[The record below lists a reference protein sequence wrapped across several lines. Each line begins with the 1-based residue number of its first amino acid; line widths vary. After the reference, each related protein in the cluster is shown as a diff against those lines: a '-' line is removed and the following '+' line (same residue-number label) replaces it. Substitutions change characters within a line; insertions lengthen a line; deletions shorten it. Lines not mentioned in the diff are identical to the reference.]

1 MVAWRWMELL
11 LLQAVLGGL
20 AAWLWGVWAALA
32 GMVIAAWLW
41 MAWDNWQ
48 VRRLRQWLMQGELTA
63 TSPLKGMWGMLATYV
78 RRAVRSREQAVVAAE
93 QRVQDILAAL
103 QASPNGLVLLDAQG
117 HIEWCNRMAERH
129 FGFDAQRD
137 IQQTIGNLVRDPAFS
152 SYWSSQD
159 FTHPV
164 LMVGRDSTPSRPV
177 MLSVHIYP
185 YGEGRHLLLARDIT
199 ALEQAEAMRRD
210 FVANVSHEIRT
221 PLTVLVGFVETLQ
234 TLELSPQEHKH
245 YLALMAQQSGRMQNL
260 VQDLLTLSRL
270 EGSPLP
276 GFSDWFPV
284 SAMLR
289 QCAIEAQALSKLLTK
304 GAGAV
309 HAITFPAADAPGMD
323 WEIAGT
329 QAELISAFSNL
340 ISNALRY
347 TPAGG
352 SVQVRWEVQPDG
364 SACFSVKDSG
374 PGIDP
379 AHIGRLT
386 ERFYRVDRS
395 RSRDTGGTG
404 LGLAIV
410 KHSLQ
415 RHDAKLEIHSQLGA
429 GATFS
434 ALFPS
439 NRLRSA
445 RHAQPVTDV
454 ESRPAGP
461 TL

>member
-1 MVAWRWMELL
+1 MTVWRWISLGSW
-11 LLQAVLGGL
+11 QALLGGL
-20 AAWLWGVWAALA
+20 AGWCWGPWAALA
-32 GMVIAAWLW
+32 GVLLATWAWLLW
-41 MAWDNWQ
+41 DAWQ
-48 VRRLRQWLMQGELTA
+48 LLRLRRWLLQSDAAQAPALRGEWGSLVTA
-63 TSPLKGMWGMLATYV
+63 V
-78 RRAVRSREQAVVAAE
+78 RRAFRSREQAVVAAE

-103 QASPNGLVLLDAQG
+103 QASPNGLVLLDAVG
-117 HIEWCNRMAERH
+117 HIEWCNHMAERH

-137 IQQTIGNLVRDPAFS
+137 MQQTIGNLVRDPAFS

-159 FTHPV
+159 FSHPV
-164 LMVGRDSTPSRPV
+164 VMAGRESLPSRPV

-185 YGEGRHLLLARDIT
+185 YGDGRHLLLARDIT

-234 TLELSPQEHKH
+234 TLDLAPDERKH
-245 YLALMAQQSGRMQNL
+245 YLSLMAQQSGRMQNL
-260 VQDLLTLSRL
+260 VQDLLALSRL

-276 GFSDWFPV
+276 GYSDWMPV
-284 SAMLR
+284 ASMLR
-289 QCAIEAQALSKLLTK
+289 QCAVEAQALSKMLGK
-304 GAGAV
+304 GAEAAHV
-309 HAITFPAADAPGMD
+309 ISFPASGAPGMD
-323 WEIAGT
+323 WEIAGA

-347 TPAGG
+347 TPVGG
-352 SVQVRWEVQPDG
+352 TVQVRWEVLPDG

-410 KHSLQ
+410 KHALQ
-415 RHDAKLEIHSQLGA
+415 RHGAKLDIQSQLGA

-434 ALFPS
+434 AVFPPH
-439 NRLRSA
+439 RLRHAADAASKSA
-445 RHAQPVTDV
+445 
-454 ESRPAGP
+454 
-461 TL
+461 

>member
-1 MVAWRWMELL
+1 MVAWRWVELL
-11 LLQAVLGGL
+11 LLQTVLGGV

-32 GMVIAAWLW
+32 GVVLASWGW
-41 MAWDNWQ
+41 MLWDNWQ
-48 VRRLRQWLMQGELTA
+48 VRSLRSWLMQGELSGTPA
-63 TSPLKGMWGMLATYV
+63 LRGVWGMVTTYV
-78 RRAVRSREQAVVAAE
+78 RRAVRSREQGMQAAE

-103 QASPNGLVLLDAQG
+103 QASPNGLVLLDTDG
-117 HIEWCNRMAERH
+117 HIEWCNHMAERY
-129 FGFDAQRD
+129 FGFDAERD
-137 IQQTIGNLVRDPAFS
+137 IQQTVGNLVRDPAFS
-152 SYWSSQD
+152 SYWAAQD

-164 LMVGRDSTPSRPV
+164 LMVGRESSSSRPV

-185 YGEGRHLLLARDIT
+185 YGDGRHLLLARDIT

-234 TLELSPQEHKH
+234 TLDLSPEEHKH
-245 YLALMAQQSGRMQNL
+245 YLALMAQQAARMQNL

-276 GFSDWFPV
+276 GFNDWFSV

-289 QCAIEAQALSKLLTK
+289 QCAVEAQALSKLLTK
-304 GAGAV
+304 GAGAGHV
-309 HAITFPAADAPGMD
+309 ITFPAADAPGMD
-323 WEIAGT
+323 WEIAGS

-352 SVQVRWEVQPDG
+352 SVQVRWEVLSDG
-364 SACFSVKDSG
+364 CACFSVKDSG
-374 PGIDP
+374 PGIDA

-410 KHSLQ
+410 KHALQ
-415 RHDAKLEIHSQLGA
+415 RHGAKLDIQSQLGA

-434 ALFPS
+434 AVFPA
-439 NRLRSA
+439 NRLRSSVA
-445 RHAQPVTDV
+445 PQAHVL
-454 ESRPAGP
+454 P
-461 TL
+461 TPDTAAH

>member
-1 MVAWRWMELL
+1 MLAWRWMEVLV
-11 LLQAVLGGL
+11 LQAVLAG
-20 AAWLWGVWAALA
+20 AAGWLWGPWAALA
-32 GMVIAAWLW
+32 GALLATWLW
-41 MAWDNWQ
+41 MLWDHWQ
-48 VRRLRQWLMQGELTA
+48 VERLRQWLMAGELA
-63 TSPLKGMWGMLATYV
+63 AFPALKGVWSMVATYV
-78 RRAVRSREQAVVAAE
+78 RRAVRTREQAAAAAE

-103 QASPNGLVLLDAQG
+103 QASPNGLVLMDAEG

-129 FGFDAQRD
+129 FGFDAERD
-137 IQQTIGNLVRDPAFS
+137 IQQSIGNLVRDPAFS
-152 SYWSSQD
+152 SYWAHQD
-159 FTHPV
+159 FTYPV
-164 LMVGRDSTPSRPV
+164 LMAGRDSSPSRPV

-185 YGEGRHLLLARDIT
+185 YGVGRHLLLARDIT

-234 TLELSPQEHKH
+234 TLDLSPEEHKH
-245 YLALMAQQSGRMQNL
+245 YLALMAQQAGRMQNL

-270 EGSPLP
+270 EGSPP
-276 GFSDWFPV
+276 PTYNDWFPV
-284 SAMLR
+284 GQMLR
-289 QCAIEAQALSKLLTK
+289 QCAVEAHALSKLLTK
-304 GAGAV
+304 GADVG
-309 HAITFPAADAPGMD
+309 HALSFPEPEAPAMD
-323 WEIAGT
+323 WEIAGV

-352 SVQVRWEVQPDG
+352 SVEVRWEGLLDG
-364 SACFSVKDSG
+364 GARFSVKDSG

-410 KHSLQ
+410 KHALQ
-415 RHDAKLEIHSQLGA
+415 RHGAKLEIHSQLGA

-434 ALFPS
+434 AVFPAH
-439 NRLRSA
+439 RLRHSG
-445 RHAQPVTDV
+445 RVHAEP
-454 ESRPAGP
+454 ERLPK
-461 TL
+461 

>member
-1 MVAWRWMELL
+1 MALRWMELL
-11 LLQAVLGGL
+11 LSQTLLVGI
-20 AAWLWGVWAALA
+20 AAWLWGPWAGLA
-32 GMVIAAWLW
+32 GALLATWLW
-41 MAWDNWQ
+41 MLWDNWQ
-48 VRRLRQWLMQGELTA
+48 AQRLHHWLVRGDMTVQPRVRGVWSL
-63 TSPLKGMWGMLATYV
+63 LATYM
-78 RRAVRSREQAVVAAE
+78 RRSARSREQAVVAAE

-103 QASPNGLVLLDAQG
+103 QASPNGLVLMDAEG
-117 HIEWCNRMAERH
+117 HIEWCNHMAERH
-129 FGFDAQRD
+129 FGFDAERD

-152 SYWSSQD
+152 GYWASQD
-159 FTHPV
+159 FSQPV
-164 LMVGRDSTPSRPV
+164 LMAGRESSPSRPV

-185 YGEGRHLLLARDIT
+185 YGDGRHLLLARDIT

-234 TLELSPQEHKH
+234 TLNLSPQEHKH
-245 YLALMAQQSGRMQNL
+245 YLSLMAQQAGRMQNL

-276 GFSDWFPV
+276 GYSEWVPV
-284 SAMLR
+284 ASMLS
-289 QCAIEAQALSKLLTK
+289 QCTVEAQALSKLLTK
-304 GAGAV
+304 GAAGHV
-309 HAITFPAADAPGMD
+309 ISFPQPGAPGMD
-323 WEIAGT
+323 WDIAGA

-352 SVQVRWEVQPDG
+352 TVQVRWDVLPDG
-364 SACFSVKDSG
+364 GARFSVQDSG

-386 ERFYRVDRS
+386 ERFYRIDRS

-410 KHSLQ
+410 KHALQ
-415 RHDAKLEIHSQLGA
+415 RHGVKLEIHSQLGA
-429 GATFS
+429 GAVFS
-434 ALFPS
+434 AVFPAH
-439 NRLRSA
+439 RLRDA
-445 RHAQPVTDV
+445 QRVHALP
-454 ESRPAGP
+454 EALPK
-461 TL
+461 

>member
-1 MVAWRWMELL
+1 MSVWRWVALSGV
-11 LLQAVLGGL
+11 QALLGGV
-20 AAWLWGVWAALA
+20 AGWLWGPWAALA
-32 GMVIAAWLW
+32 GVLLATWAWLLW
-41 MAWDNWQ
+41 DAWQ
-48 VRRLRQWLMQGELTA
+48 LMRLRRWLLQSDLVRQPALHGA
-63 TSPLKGMWGMLATYV
+63 WASLATAI
-78 RRAVRSREQAVVAAE
+78 RRAFRTKEQAAVAAD

-103 QASPNGLVLLDAQG
+103 QASPNGLVLLDAAG
-117 HIEWCNRMAERH
+117 HIEWCNQMAERH

-137 IQQTIGNLVRDPAFS
+137 MQQTIGNLVRDPAFS
-152 SYWSSQD
+152 SYWASQD
-159 FTHPV
+159 FSYSV
-164 LMVGRDSTPSRPV
+164 VMAGRESLPSRPV

-185 YGEGRHLLLARDIT
+185 YGDGRHLLLARDIT

-234 TLELSPQEHKH
+234 TLDLAADERKH
-245 YLALMAQQSGRMQNL
+245 YLSLMAQQSGRMQNL
-260 VQDLLTLSRL
+260 VQDLLALSRL

-276 GFSDWFPV
+276 GYSDWV
-284 SAMLR
+284 SVASMLR
-289 QCAIEAQALSKLLTK
+289 QCAVEAQALSKLLGK
-304 GAGAV
+304 GA
-309 HAITFPAADAPGMD
+309 HAGHVITFPDVDAPGMNL
-323 WEIAGT
+323 EIAGT

-347 TPAGG
+347 TPLGG
-352 SVQVRWEVQPDG
+352 TVQVRWEVLGDG
-364 SACFSVKDSG
+364 GACFSVKDSG

-410 KHSLQ
+410 KHALQ
-415 RHDAKLEIHSQLGA
+415 RHGAKLDIQSQLGA

-434 ALFPS
+434 AVFPAH
-439 NRLRSA
+439 RLRMASS
-445 RHAQPVTDV
+445 T
-454 ESRPAGP
+454 
-461 TL
+461 TLSVQK

>member
-1 MVAWRWMELL
+1 MWRWLELL
-11 LLQAVLGGL
+11 LLQTVLAGGAAWLWGPWPAVAGALL
-20 AAWLWGVWAALA
+20 AAWLWL
-32 GMVIAAWLW
+32 LH
-41 MAWDNWQ
+41 DHWQ
-48 VRRLRQWLMQGELTA
+48 AQRMRQWLLRGDWGA
-63 TSPLKGMWGMLATYV
+63 TPAVHGVWSMLATYV
-78 RRAVRSREQAVVAAE
+78 RRAVRAHDQATVSAE

-117 HIEWCNRMAERH
+117 HIEWCNHMAERH

-137 IQQTIGNLVRDPAFS
+137 ILQSIGNLVRDPAFS
-152 SYWSSQD
+152 TYWAAQD
-159 FTHPV
+159 FSNHV
-164 LMVGRDSTPSRPV
+164 QMVGRESSAARPV
-177 MLSVHIYP
+177 MLSVQIFP
-185 YGEGRHLLLARDIT
+185 YGDGRHLLLARDIT

-221 PLTVLVGFVETLQ
+221 PLTVLVGFIETLQ
-234 TLELSPQEHKH
+234 TLALAPEERKYYLS
-245 YLALMAQQSGRMQNL
+245 LMAQQAGRMQNL

-276 GFSDWFPV
+276 GYSDWVPV

-289 QCAIEAQALSKLLTK
+289 QCEVEAQALSKMLTK
-304 GAGAV
+304 GVDVG
-309 HAITFPAADAPGMD
+309 HAICFPSADEAMGN
-323 WEIAGT
+323 WEIAGV

-352 SVQVRWEVQPDG
+352 SVQIRWDMLPGGD
-364 SACFSVKDSG
+364 ARFSVKDSG
-374 PGIDP
+374 PGIDA

-410 KHSLQ
+410 KHALQ
-415 RHDAKLEIHSQLGA
+415 RHGAKLEIDSQLGA

-434 ALFPS
+434 AIFPAH
-439 NRLRSA
+439 RLR
-445 RHAQPVTDV
+445 Q
-454 ESRPAGP
+454 GG
-461 TL
+461 

>member
-1 MVAWRWMELL
+1 MLVWRWVGLGV
-11 LLQAVLGGL
+11 LQLALAGS
-20 AAWLWGVWAALA
+20 AAWLWGAWAGLTGALLA
-32 GMVIAAWLW
+32 TWLW
-41 MAWDNWQ
+41 MLWDHWQ
-48 VRRLRQWLMQGELTA
+48 VQRMRAWLMRGDLSRQPIDRGV
-63 TSPLKGMWGMLATYV
+63 WGMLSTYV
-78 RRAVRSREQAVVAAE
+78 RRAVRSREMVAHTAE

-103 QASPNGLVLLDAQG
+103 QASPNGLVLMDAQG
-117 HIEWCNRMAERH
+117 HIEWCNRMAEHH
-129 FGFDAQRD
+129 FGFDAERD
-137 IQQTIGNLVRDPAFS
+137 MQQSIGNLVRDPAFS
-152 SYWSSQD
+152 AYWAKQD
-159 FTHPV
+159 FSDHV
-164 LMVGRDSTPSRPV
+164 LLVGRESTPSRPV
-177 MLSVHIYP
+177 MLSVQIFP

-234 TLELSPQEHKH
+234 TLELSAQEQKH
-245 YLALMAQQSGRMQNL
+245 YLALMAQQSSRMQNL

-276 GFSDWFPV
+276 GFNEWVPV
-284 SAMLR
+284 AQMLR
-289 QCAIEAQALSKLLTK
+289 QCAVEAQALSKLLTK
-304 GAGAV
+304 GAGALHV
-309 HAITFPAADAPGMD
+309 VSFPEADAAGMD
-323 WEIAGT
+323 WEIAGA

-352 SVQVRWEVQPDG
+352 SVQVRWDVLPDG
-364 SACFSVKDSG
+364 SARFSVKDSG
-374 PGIDP
+374 PGIDA

-410 KHSLQ
+410 KHALQ

-429 GATFS
+429 GATFV
-434 ALFPS
+434 AVFPPQ
-439 NRLRSA
+439 RLRIA
-445 RHAQPVTDV
+445 A
-454 ESRPAGP
+454 AKAA
-461 TL
+461 

>member
-1 MVAWRWMELL
+1 MTVWRWIS
-11 LLQAVLGGL
+11 LGGL
-20 AAWLWGVWAALA
+20 QALLGGATGWLWGPWAALA
-32 GMVIAAWLW
+32 GVLLATWAWLLW
-41 MAWDNWQ
+41 DAWQ
-48 VRRLRQWLMQGELTA
+48 LLRLRRWLLQSDATRAPQLRGEWSSLVTA
-63 TSPLKGMWGMLATYV
+63 M
-78 RRAVRSREQAVVAAE
+78 RRAFRSREQAVLAAE

-103 QASPNGLVLLDAQG
+103 QASPNGLVLMDAAG
-117 HIEWCNRMAERH
+117 HIEWCNHMAERH

-159 FTHPV
+159 FSHPV
-164 LMVGRDSTPSRPV
+164 VMAGRESLPSRPV

-185 YGEGRHLLLARDIT
+185 YGNGRHLLLARDIT

-234 TLELSPQEHKH
+234 TLDLAPDERKH
-245 YLALMAQQSGRMQNL
+245 YLSLMAQQSGRMQNL
-260 VQDLLTLSRL
+260 VQDLLALSRL

-276 GFSDWFPV
+276 GYSDWMPV
-284 SAMLR
+284 APMLR
-289 QCAIEAQALSKLLTK
+289 QCAVEAQALSKMLGK
-304 GAGAV
+304 GAAPAHVISFPDSGAL
-309 HAITFPAADAPGMD
+309 GMD
-323 WEIAGT
+323 WEIAGA

-347 TPAGG
+347 TPVGG
-352 SVQVRWEVQPDG
+352 TVQVRWEVLADG

-410 KHSLQ
+410 KHALQ
-415 RHDAKLEIHSQLGA
+415 RHGAKLDIQSQLGA

-434 ALFPS
+434 AVFPAH
-439 NRLRSA
+439 RLR
-445 RHAQPVTDV
+445 HGLGEPV
-454 ESRPAGP
+454 AG
-461 TL
+461 

>member
-1 MVAWRWMELL
+1 MAVWRWVELG
-11 LLQAVLGGL
+11 LLQVVLGGL
-20 AAWLWGVWAALA
+20 AGWMWGPWAAVAGAVLASWLYLLSDNWQLLRLRRWLLQSDAQRQPALRGVWA
-32 GMVIAAWLW
+32 
-41 MAWDNWQ
+41 
-48 VRRLRQWLMQGELTA
+48 
-63 TSPLKGMWGMLATYV
+63 MLATSM
-78 RRAVRSREQAVVAAE
+78 RRAFRLREQAVAAAE

-103 QASPNGLVLLDAQG
+103 QASPNGLVLLDAEG
-117 HIEWCNRMAERH
+117 HIEWCNQMAERH

-137 IQQTIGNLVRDPAFS
+137 IQQTVGNLVRDPAFS
-152 SYWSSQD
+152 GYWASQD
-159 FTHPV
+159 FMHAV
-164 LMVGRDSTPSRPV
+164 LMAGRESSPSRPV

-185 YGEGRHLLLARDIT
+185 YGDGRHLLLARDIT

-234 TLELSPQEHKH
+234 TLDLSPEERKH
-245 YLALMAQQSGRMQNL
+245 YLSLMAQQSGRMQNL

-276 GFSDWFPV
+276 GYSEWMPV
-284 SAMLR
+284 APMLR
-289 QCAIEAQALSKLLTK
+289 QVEVEAQALSKLLTK
-304 GAGAV
+304 GHQAA
-309 HAITFPAADAPGMD
+309 HQISFPEGQALGMNLD
-323 WEIAGT
+323 IAGT

-352 SVQVRWEVQPDG
+352 SVQVRWDVLADG

-410 KHSLQ
+410 KHALQ
-415 RHDAKLEIHSQLGA
+415 RHGAKLEIQSQLGA

-434 ALFPS
+434 AVFPAH
-439 NRLRSA
+439 RLRQS
-445 RHAQPVTDV
+445 
-454 ESRPAGP
+454 PAHP
-461 TL
+461 AEAAMLE